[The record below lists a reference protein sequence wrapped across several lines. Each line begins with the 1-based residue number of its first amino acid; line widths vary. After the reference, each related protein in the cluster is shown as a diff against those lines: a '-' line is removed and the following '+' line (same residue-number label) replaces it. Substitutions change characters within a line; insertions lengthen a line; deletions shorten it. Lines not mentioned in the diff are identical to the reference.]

1 MTVSL
6 IKLLSPKTNLSAS
19 RRTRDSSVKG
29 HREQPNR
36 FSPRLS
42 SHLTYPNGL
51 EDKYTLVEEI
61 GRGTS
66 ATVFKAKRRDT
77 GAEYAIKSI
86 PVPFSKEL
94 QGYIDVEVNIMKSL
108 GMGQNTVHLYDVFI
122 DAWYQRPRAVHLVMD
137 LCTGGDVWQ
146 RISQNSEYTEEEA
159 ARIIE
164 ATLQVVA
171 QCHDCGIM
179 HRDIKPHNFLFLD
192 DHSDSPLKALDFGMA
207 CFFHPDV
214 EIRTSAIVTDA
225 EQCARVV
232 DSTKVAYEVTRT
244 QIARP
249 SPGILRR

>member
-1 MTVSL
+1 MTQPAYSTTSSILV
-6 IKLLSPKTNLSAS
+6 
-19 RRTRDSSVKG
+19 RTCLVGEGS
-29 HREQPNR
+29 
-36 FSPRLS
+36 FPRLS

-164 ATLQVVA
+164 ATLQV
-171 QCHDCGIM
+171 
-179 HRDIKPHNFLFLD
+179 
-192 DHSDSPLKALDFGMA
+192 
-207 CFFHPDV
+207 
-214 EIRTSAIVTDA
+214 
-225 EQCARVV
+225 
-232 DSTKVAYEVTRT
+232 
-244 QIARP
+244 
-249 SPGILRR
+249 